1 MSVYLDVVYL
11 FNKFIN
17 ETANEQAIKYHVGN
31 FPGGNKSIVINKYNL
46 IIDTILAIS
55 TKFDNVIE
63 KAKSKFNTENI
74 KCILP
79 SNYDLSQPTNYKG
92 WTWSNK
98 RHKYI
103 PLDLFIYYLGC
114 DIKECLKAYDNT
126 IEDLGNK
133 LLKGF
138 QCSEG
143 IGTSQCSEGIGT
155 SQCNDTIKL
164 TKAEKNKIT
173 EFKLV
178 NNDWE
183 TLIKNTPQDVDT
195 ELTNLFLDKKERK
208 RLRTVYY
215 NKDILERIY
224 KSILEMKPHIDRH
237 ICKNK
242 YTIPSKIVYYT
253 KNIKYKLSFIQSR
266 LTTNEIQTVFNYIM
280 SHINLPFSDT
290 IEKNATI
297 ISKKGYTN
305 ADTNIYYTYDNNEFV
320 QRNSKPK
327 LFTNTTN
334 FNKNTITLLNVIESI
349 NADIPIIDI
358 DPDRHLEIFLEY
370 PQHVLY
376 SDGITGSFIK
386 DFNWKSLKQG
396 INNDILPEYIQN
408 VGIIIDRFNFK
419 HIVLT

>member
-31 FPGGNKSIVINKYNL
+31 FPGGSKSIVINKYNL

-63 KAKSKFNTENI
+63 KAKSKFNNEHI

-79 SNYDLSQPTNYKG
+79 SNYELSQPTNYKG
-92 WTWSNK
+92 WSWSNK
-98 RHKYI
+98 RRKYI
-103 PLDLFIYYLGC
+103 PLDLFIYCLGC

-126 IEDLGNK
+126 IEDLGRK

-143 IGTSQCSEGIGT
+143 IGCSQNS
-155 SQCNDTIKL
+155 DTIKL

-183 TLIKNTPQDVDT
+183 TLIKNTPQDIDT
-195 ELTNLFLDKKERK
+195 ELTDLFLDKKERK

-215 NKDILERIY
+215 NKEILKRIY
-224 KSILEMKPHIDRH
+224 ESMLEMKPHIAKH
-237 ICKNK
+237 ICKSK

-266 LTTNEIQTVFNYIM
+266 LTTNEIQTVFNYVM

-305 ADTNIYYTYDNNEFV
+305 ADTNIYYTYDNNELV

-327 LFTNTTN
+327 LFTNTMN
-334 FNKNTITLLNVIESI
+334 FNKDTITLLNVIESI

-376 SDGITGSFIK
+376 SDTITESFIK

-396 INNDILPEYIQN
+396 LNNDIRPEYIQN
-408 VGIIIDRFNFK
+408 VGIIVDRFKFK

>member
-63 KAKSKFNTENI
+63 KAKSKFNNEHI

-79 SNYDLSQPTNYKG
+79 SNYELSQPTNYKG
-92 WTWSNK
+92 WSWSNK
-98 RHKYI
+98 RRKYI

-114 DIKECLKAYDNT
+114 DIKECLKAYNNT
-126 IEDLGNK
+126 IEDLGSK

-143 IGTSQCSEGIGT
+143 IDCFQCSEGIGCF
-155 SQCNDTIKL
+155 QCDDTIKL
-164 TKAEKNKIT
+164 TKAEKNKIA

-183 TLIKNTPQDVDT
+183 TLIKNTPQEVDT

-208 RLRTVYY
+208 QLRTVYY
-215 NKDILERIY
+215 NKEILERIY
-224 KSILEMKPHIDRH
+224 RSILEIKPHIAKH

-266 LTTNEIQTVFNYIM
+266 LTTDEIQTVFNYVM
-280 SHINLPFSDT
+280 SHVSLPFSDT
-290 IEKNATI
+290 IEKNTTI

-305 ADTNIYYTYDNNEFV
+305 AGTNIYYTYYNNDFV

-334 FNKNTITLLNVIESI
+334 FNKDNITLLNVIESI
-349 NADIPIIDI
+349 NIDIPIIDI

-376 SDGITGSFIK
+376 SDTITESFIK

-396 INNDILPEYIQN
+396 LNNDIQPEYIQN
-408 VGIIIDRFNFK
+408 VGIIIDRFKFK
-419 HIVLT
+419 HIALT